1 MVGVRA
7 GEDER
12 RCHVVVAADGVNSF
26 LARDAGVR
34 AKESPASHLAVGVK
48 SVIGLPRTAI
58 EDRFQVCR

>member
-7 GEDER
+7 GEDEL

-34 AKESPASHLAVGVK
+34 AKEPADHLAVGVK